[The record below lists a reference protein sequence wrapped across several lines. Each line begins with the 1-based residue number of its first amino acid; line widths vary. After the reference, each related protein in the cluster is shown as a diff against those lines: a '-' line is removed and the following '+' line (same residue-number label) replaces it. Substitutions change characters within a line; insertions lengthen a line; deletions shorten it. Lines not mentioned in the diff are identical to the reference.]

1 MLAFID
7 DCVAGVGG
15 TSLTLDAI
23 IEPHEDQVQL
33 ISTKEFSLMDSF
45 KYEGFIFGNIM
56 GFANNSFD
64 AIIHTMKSKPFFK
77 IEFDYGYCIY
87 RGRIPHKVLGNQDC
101 DCHKSTN
108 ASGLRK
114 IYKLIHSN
122 ALHVFYMSEEQM
134 LFHSEDLNF
143 DTSQNKSVLSSCFTS
158 NTMLQFSNL
167 CKKKKNSKFAVID
180 GNGGWHS
187 QAKGINEAIKHAE
200 NDSLNYEI
208 IKTKTHKEM
217 LDTLSNYHGLI
228 FLPIIHDTCPRVT
241 LEAKYMG
248 LEVIT
253 NSRSQHTK
261 EKWWNDSTENAFQF
275 TQSRPNYF
283 WKMLRKCLN

>member
-7 DCVAGVGG
+7 DCVAGIGG

-23 IEPHEDQVQL
+23 IEPQKDQVQL
-33 ISTKEFSLMDSF
+33 ISTREFSLMDSF

-56 GFANNSFD
+56 SFTNNSLD
-64 AIIHTMKSKPFFK
+64 AIIHTMNSKPFFK

-87 RGRIPHKVLGNQDC
+87 RGRIPHKILGNQNC
-101 DCHKSTN
+101 DCHKSNN
-108 ASGLRK
+108 ANSLRK
-114 IYKLIHSN
+114 LYKLIHSKS
-122 ALHVFYMSEEQM
+122 LHTFYMSEEQM
-134 LFHSEDLNF
+134 LFHSDDLKLG
-143 DTSQNKSVLSSCFTS
+143 DSKNKSVLSSCFTS

-167 CKKKKNSKFAVID
+167 CKKKKNSKFAIID

-187 QAKGINEAIKHAE
+187 QAKGVNESIKHAE
-200 NDSLNYEI
+200 NNSLNYEI
-208 IKTKTHKEM
+208 IKTKTHEEM
-217 LDTLSNYHGLI
+217 LNTLSNYHGLI

-253 NSRSQHTK
+253 NSHSQHTK
-261 EKWWNDSTENAFQF
+261 EEWWNDSIKNAFQF

-283 WKMLRKCLN
+283 WNTLQQCLN

>member
-23 IEPHEDQVQL
+23 IEPNENQVEL
-33 ISTKEFSLMDSF
+33 ISTREFSLTDSF

-56 GFANNSFD
+56 GFTNNSFD
-64 AIIHTMKSKPFFK
+64 AIIHTMSSKPFFK

-87 RGRIPHKVLGNQDC
+87 RGRIPHKILGNQDC
-101 DCHKSTN
+101 DCDKSMN
-108 ASGLRK
+108 ANSLRK

-122 ALHVFYMSEEQM
+122 SLHTFYMSEEQM
-134 LFHSEDLNF
+134 LFHSEDLNL
-143 DTSQNKSVLSSCFTS
+143 DVSKNKSVLSSCFTS
-158 NTMLQFSNL
+158 DTMLKFSSL
-167 CKKKKNSKFAVID
+167 CKKKKNSKFAIID

-187 QAKGINEAIKHAE
+187 QAKGVNEAVNYAK
-200 NDSLNYEI
+200 NNSLDYEI
-208 IKTKTHKEM
+208 IKTETHEEM
-217 LDTLSNYHGLI
+217 LNTLSNYRGLI

-253 NSRSQHTK
+253 NSNSQHTK
-261 EKWWNDSTENAFQF
+261 EKWWEDTVDNAFKF
-275 TQSRPNYF
+275 TESRANYF
-283 WKMLRKCLN
+283 WNTIKKCLN

>member
-23 IEPHEDQVQL
+23 IEPHKDQVQL

-56 GFANNSFD
+56 GFTNNSFD

-87 RGRIPHKVLGNQDC
+87 RGRIPHKVLGDQDC

-143 DTSQNKSVLSSCFTS
+143 DISQNKSVLSSCFIS

-167 CKKKKNSKFAVID
+167 CKKKKNSKFAIID

-200 NDSLNYEI
+200 NNSLNYEI
-208 IKTKTHKEM
+208 IKTETHKEM
-217 LDTLSNYHGLI
+217 LNTLSNYHGLI

-253 NSRSQHTK
+253 NSHSQHTK

-283 WKMLRKCLN
+283 WKILQKCLN

>member
-23 IEPHEDQVQL
+23 IEPNKNQVEL
-33 ISTKEFSLMDSF
+33 ISTREFSLTDSF

-56 GFANNSFD
+56 GFTNNSLD
-64 AIIHTMKSKPFFK
+64 AIIHTMNSKPFFK

-101 DCHKSTN
+101 DCHKSIN
-108 ASGLRK
+108 ANSLRK
-114 IYKLIHSN
+114 IYNLIHSKS
-122 ALHVFYMSEEQM
+122 LHTFYMSEEQM
-134 LFHSEDLNF
+134 LFHSEDLKLEACF
-143 DTSQNKSVLSSCFTS
+143 NKSVLSSCFTS

-167 CKKKKNSKFAVID
+167 CKKKKNSKFAIID

-187 QAKGINEAIKHAE
+187 QAKGVNEAIKHAE
-200 NDSLNYEI
+200 NHSLNYEI
-208 IKTKTHKEM
+208 IKTKTHEEM
-217 LDTLSNYHGLI
+217 LKTLSNFQGLI

-248 LEVIT
+248 LDVIT
-253 NSRSQHTK
+253 NSNSQHTK
-261 EKWWNDSTENAFQF
+261 EKWWNDSIENAFQF
-275 TQSRPNYF
+275 TKSRPNYF
-283 WKMLRKCLN
+283 WETLKKCLN

>member
-7 DCVAGVGG
+7 DCVAGIGG

-23 IEPHEDQVQL
+23 IEPNKAEVHL
-33 ISTKEFSLMDSF
+33 ISTREFSLMDSF
-45 KYEGFIFGNIM
+45 KYEGFIFGNTM
-56 GFANNSFD
+56 GFTKNSFD
-64 AIIHTMKSKPFFK
+64 AIIHTMETKPFFK

-87 RGRIPHKVLGNQDC
+87 RGRIPHKILSGQDC
-101 DCHKSTN
+101 DCAKSNSTK
-108 ASGLRK
+108 GLRD
-114 IYKLIHSN
+114 IYNLIHAKS
-122 ALHVFYMSEEQM
+122 LHTFYMSEEQM
-134 LFHSEDLNF
+134 LFHSNDLK
-143 DTSQNKSVLSSCFTS
+143 SGSLENKSVLSSCFTS

-167 CKKKKNSKFAVID
+167 CKKKKNSKFSIID

-187 QAKGINEAIKHAE
+187 QAKGVNESIKYAE
-200 NDSLNYEI
+200 NHSLDYEI
-208 IKTKTHKEM
+208 IKTKTHEEM
-217 LDTLSNYHGLI
+217 LNTLSNYHGLI

-253 NSRSQHTK
+253 NSHSQHTK
-261 EKWWNDSTENAFQF
+261 EKWWSGSIGNAFKF

-283 WKMLRKCLN
+283 WNTLQQCLN